1 YNDIGRVEQATDP
14 AGGLWQTFNN
24 KLGLNESLFGY
35 TTAEGNTQQVEQRV
49 LPNGDTLSTTTTL
62 SGAERVRLTSEDKLT
77 ESITAYGMSQVIHKE
92 LDEKT
97 LQPVP
102 RHITV
107 TTPSGLTRTTG
118 ITKTFAQNG
127 ADTSAYTLTVDDNG
141 DISTTVVNGRE
152 GTWVHTSAER
162 SEEHTSELQSREN
175 LVCRLLREKK
185 SHDD

>member
-1 YNDIGRVEQATDP
+1 MVKDARRYYISYSESGLLTEKIDPRGERYTRQYNDIGRVEQATDP

-127 ADTSAYTLTVDDNG
+127 ADTSAYILASG
-141 DISTTVVNGRE
+141 GE
-152 GTWVHTSAER
+152 W
-162 SEEHTSELQSREN
+162 L
-175 LVCRLLREKK
+175 K
-185 SHDD
+185 SQACTRFL